1 MSHPHDDTDP
11 IEHDPTG
18 MRALLGSLPDPGPMP
33 ADLVARIEAALAA
46 EAAAAADTDLDQALL
61 AAAAPVRVD
70 ADAQRP
76 GAGALRPSEDPDDDL
91 DDRVVPLRRRRRSS
105 WHLVAVAAGV
115 VGVLGIGGLV
125 VETLRPG
132 GLQASIGMAED
143 SASGADSAG
152 GAAAPEAAGG
162 GARTLFA
169 EDGSLG
175 VVVLGSGRRYTAA
188 GLATEVRASLPWDGT
203 GREPTTAP
211 SGSESKGA
219 RPDRET
225 AYGPLSSADG
235 ARACAEGLGVPVA
248 DTVVVDLA
256 DVDGRAAAVLVATT
270 AEGKRRVWAV
280 SRSCTADAPGVL
292 TGPVAVP

>member
-46 EAAAAADTDLDQALL
+46 EVATHGDLDRALL

-70 ADAQRP
+70 P
-76 GAGALRPSEDPDDDL
+76 GAGRPALEPDSADAVVDPDGTDG
-91 DDRVVPLRRRRRSS
+91 RVVPLRPRRRSH

-132 GLQASIGMAED
+132 GIQASIGMSAED
-143 SASGADSAG
+143 SAAGSAG
-152 GAAAPEAAGG
+152 GSDSAPQEADE
-162 GARTLFA
+162 GARTLLA
-169 EDGSLG
+169 EDGELG

-188 GLATEVRASLPWDGT
+188 GLAAEVRATLPWDGT
-203 GREPTTAP
+203 GRQPAVSPGKSSTT
-211 SGSESKGA
+211 ST
-219 RPDRET
+219 DRDLGF
-225 AYGPLSSADG
+225 GPLASAAG
-235 ARACAEGLGVPVA
+235 ARACADGLGVAPSE
-248 DTVVVDLA
+248 TVVVDLA
-256 DVDGRAAAVLVATT
+256 DVDGQAAAVLVATST
-270 AEGKRRVWAV
+270 EGERRVWAV
-280 SRSCTADAPGVL
+280 QRTCTADAPDLL
-292 TGPVAVP
+292 TGPATVP